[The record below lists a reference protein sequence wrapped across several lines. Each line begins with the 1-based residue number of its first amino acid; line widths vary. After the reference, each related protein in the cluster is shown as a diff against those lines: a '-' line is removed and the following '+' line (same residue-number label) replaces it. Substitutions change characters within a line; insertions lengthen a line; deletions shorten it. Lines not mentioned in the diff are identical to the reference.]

1 MATRMSLRRRAA
13 GFTLIETLA
22 AVSIAGVLA
31 SIAYPTFEAPIQKAR
46 RTDALVALMQLQ
58 MAEERWRSNHRGYAT
73 LEELGAA
80 STSANRYYAMQVVSA
95 DEDGFALRA
104 TAAGLQGSDRR
115 PYRSGGRSGS
125 GHRGSPMASN
135 PYDQACRYLTL
146 SVSGSNIVQASGPTA
161 EATNPAAANRRCWC
175 L

>member
-1 MATRMSLRRRAA
+1 MKARSTARRRTA

-31 SIAYPTFEAPIQKAR
+31 SIAYPTFEAPVQKAR

-58 MAEERWRSNHRGYAT
+58 MAEERWHSNHRSYAT

-80 STSANRYYAMQVVSA
+80 STSANRHYSLQLVSA
-95 DEDGFALRA
+95 DEDGFTLRA
-104 TAAGLQGSDRR
+104 VANGS
-115 PYRSGGRSGS
+115 
-125 GHRGSPMASN
+125 
-135 PYDQACRYLTL
+135 QARDESCRYITL
-146 SVSGSNIVQASGPTA
+146 SVSGMNTVQASGSTA
-161 EATNPAAANRRCWC
+161 EATNPAAANRRCWG

>member
-1 MATRMSLRRRAA
+1 MTTRTSPRRRAA

-31 SIAYPTFEAPIQKAR
+31 SIAYPSFEAPIQKAR
-46 RTDALVALMQLQ
+46 RTDALVSLMQLQ
-58 MAEERWRSNHRGYAT
+58 MAEERWHSNHRRYAT

-80 STSANRYYAMQVVSA
+80 STSANRYYALQVVSA

-104 TAAGLQGSDRR
+104 VASGLQAR
-115 PYRSGGRSGS
+115 
-125 GHRGSPMASN
+125 
-135 PYDQACRYLTL
+135 DQSCGYITL
-146 SVSGSNIVQASGPTA
+146 SVSGMNVVQASGPTA
-161 EATNPAAANRRCWC
+161 EATNPAAANRRCWG

>member
-1 MATRMSLRRRAA
+1 MTTTHLSARRRAA

-58 MAEERWRSNHRGYAT
+58 MAEERWRADHRSYAT
-73 LEELGAA
+73 LAELGAA
-80 STSANRYYAMQVVSA
+80 SMSANRYYSLQVVSA

-104 TAAGLQGSDRR
+104 TGTGLQAR
-115 PYRSGGRSGS
+115 
-125 GHRGSPMASN
+125 
-135 PYDQACRYLTL
+135 DQACRYLAL
-146 SVSGSNIVQASGPTA
+146 RVSGANVVQASGPTA
-161 EATNPAAANRRCWC
+161 DAVNPAAMNQRCWG

>member
-1 MATRMSLRRRAA
+1 MATRTSLRRRAA

-80 STSANRYYAMQVVSA
+80 STSANRYYALQVVSA

-104 TAAGLQGSDRR
+104 TAAGPQAR
-115 PYRSGGRSGS
+115 
-125 GHRGSPMASN
+125 
-135 PYDQACRYLTL
+135 DQACRYLTL
-146 SVSGSNIVQASGPTA
+146 SVSGSNIVQASGPTM
-161 EATNPAAANRRCWC
+161 EATNPAAANRRCWG

>member
-1 MATRMSLRRRAA
+1 MKTRMSVRRRAA

-31 SIAYPTFEAPIQKAR
+31 SIAYPSFEAPIQRAR

-58 MAEERWRSNHRGYAT
+58 MAEERWHSNHRRYAT
-73 LEELGAA
+73 LAELGAA
-80 STSANRYYAMQVVSA
+80 STSANRHYTLQVVSA

-104 TAAGLQGSDRR
+104 TATGLQAR
-115 PYRSGGRSGS
+115 
-125 GHRGSPMASN
+125 
-135 PYDQACRYLTL
+135 DQACRYLTL
-146 SVSGSNIVQASGPTA
+146 SVAGANLVQASGPTA
-161 EATNPAAANRRCWC
+161 EATNPAAANRRCWEA

>member
-1 MATRMSLRRRAA
+1 MVARTSLRRKAS

-58 MAEERWRSNHRGYAT
+58 MAQERWHSNHRRYAT
-73 LEELGAA
+73 LDELGAA
-80 STSANRYYAMQVVSA
+80 STSANRYYALQVVSA
-95 DEDGFALRA
+95 DEDGFALLA
-104 TAAGLQGSDRR
+104 VAAGSQVR
-115 PYRSGGRSGS
+115 
-125 GHRGSPMASN
+125 
-135 PYDQACRYLTL
+135 DQECRYITL
-146 SVSGSNIVQASGPTA
+146 ISWGANVVQASGPTI
-161 EATNPAAANRRCWC
+161 EAGNPAAANRRCWG

>member
-1 MATRMSLRRRAA
+1 MTTRMSPRRRAA

-31 SIAYPTFEAPIQKAR
+31 SIAYPSFEAPIQKAR

-58 MAEERWRSNHRGYAT
+58 MAQERWHANHRRYAT
-73 LEELGAA
+73 LAELGAA
-80 STSANRYYAMQVVSA
+80 ATSANRHYTLQVVSA

-104 TAAGLQGSDRR
+104 AATGLQAR
-115 PYRSGGRSGS
+115 
-125 GHRGSPMASN
+125 
-135 PYDQACRYLTL
+135 DQACRYMTL
-146 SVSGSNIVQASGPTA
+146 SVSGANLVQASGPTA
-161 EATNPAAANRRCWC
+161 QAANPADANRRCWG

>member
-13 GFTLIETLA
+13 GFTLIEMLA

-58 MAEERWRSNHRGYAT
+58 MAEERWLSNHLRYAT
-73 LEELGAA
+73 LAELGAA
-80 STSANRYYAMQVVSA
+80 STSANRYYTLQVVSA
-95 DEDGFALRA
+95 DENGFALRA
-104 TAAGLQGSDRR
+104 VASGLQAR
-115 PYRSGGRSGS
+115 
-125 GHRGSPMASN
+125 
-135 PYDQACRYLTL
+135 DQACRYLTL
-146 SVSGSNIVQASGPTA
+146 NSSGANVVQASGPTV
-161 EATNPAAANRRCWC
+161 EATNPAAANRRCWG

>member
-1 MATRMSLRRRAA
+1 MKTRTSPRGRAA

-31 SIAYPTFEAPIQKAR
+31 SIAYPSFEAPIRKAR

-58 MAEERWRSNHRGYAT
+58 MAEERWHSNHRRYAT
-73 LEELGAA
+73 LAELGAA
-80 STSANRYYAMQVVSA
+80 STSANRYYALQVVSA

-104 TAAGLQGSDRR
+104 TATGV
-115 PYRSGGRSGS
+115 
-125 GHRGSPMASN
+125 
-135 PYDQACRYLTL
+135 QARDEGCRHLTL
-146 SVSGSNIVQASGPTA
+146 SVSGANVTQASGATA
-161 EATNPAAANRRCWC
+161 EATNAGPANRRCWG

>member
-1 MATRMSLRRRAA
+1 MTKTRMSLRRRVA

-31 SIAYPTFEAPIQKAR
+31 SIAYPTFEAPIQRAR

-58 MAEERWRSNHRGYAT
+58 MAEERWHSNHRRYAT
-73 LEELGAA
+73 LAELGAA
-80 STSANRYYAMQVVSA
+80 STSANRYYTLQVVSA

-104 TAAGLQGSDRR
+104 TGTGLQARDEG
-115 PYRSGGRSGS
+115 
-125 GHRGSPMASN
+125 
-135 PYDQACRYLTL
+135 CRYLTL
-146 SVSGSNIVQASGPTA
+146 SVSGANAVQASGPTT
-161 EATNPAAANRRCWC
+161 EATNPAPANRRCWG

>member
-1 MATRMSLRRRAA
+1 MTTRMSLRRRAA

-58 MAEERWRSNHRGYAT
+58 MAEERWHSNHRRYAA
-73 LEELGAA
+73 LDELGASA
-80 STSANRYYAMQVVSA
+80 ASANRYYTLQIVSA
-95 DEDGFALRA
+95 DEDGFALQA
-104 TAAGLQGSDRR
+104 VA
-115 PYRSGGRSGS
+115 SGS
-125 GHRGSPMASN
+125 QAR
-135 PYDQACRYLTL
+135 DQACRYLTL
-146 SVSGSNIVQASGPTA
+146 SVSGANVVQASGPTA
-161 EATNPAAANRRCWC
+161 QAANPADANRRCWG

>member
-1 MATRMSLRRRAA
+1 MTTRTFLRRRAA

-46 RTDALVALMQLQ
+46 RTDALVALMELQ

-73 LEELGAA
+73 LGELGAA
-80 STSANRYYAMQVVSA
+80 STSANRYYALQVVSA

-104 TAAGLQGSDRR
+104 TATGLQAR
-115 PYRSGGRSGS
+115 
-125 GHRGSPMASN
+125 
-135 PYDQACRYLTL
+135 DQACRYLTL
-146 SVSGSNIVQASGPTA
+146 SVSGATVVQASGPTA